1 MSKYLVEASKKN
13 GLFQPYDP
21 QKYYLVS
28 KERLSKMLLH
38 PVYLAV
44 WSAKWVSLELTPLD
58 QLESIYGEIE
68 IRGLRAARTPF
79 FACILTAEKQQRKII
94 MRFFAT
100 FQTY

>member
-28 KERLSKMLLH
+28 QDQLSKMLSQSPLW
-38 PVYLAV
+38 AV

-68 IRGLRAARTPF
+68 V
-79 FACILTAEKQQRKII
+79 
-94 MRFFAT
+94 MD
-100 FQTY
+100 